1 MVLQEPLGSAVR
13 VFYTLKSVTE
23 RQWTTNDRKYTMDVV
38 RELKWRGAF
47 LDVDIEDVVILFT
60 VIELLSS

>member
-1 MVLQEPLGSAVR
+1 MGSAVR
-13 VFYTLKSVTE
+13 VFYTLKSVTG

-47 LDVDIEDVVILFT
+47 LNVDIEDVVILFT